1 MSARACSKSEGG
13 KGTRQASQSERVKRE
28 GRENDPIQRQKT
40 EKQSERDTHTYTH
53 TRLRRAGF
61 RRRAFLHASDPMRLV
76 NRTKPRQTN
85 PSEEQAGTRKATWDG
100 PIDRSIEYS

>member
-40 EKQSERDTHTYTH
+40 EKQSERDTHIHTH
-53 TRLRRAGF
+53 TFAPGWLSPTSFFAC
-61 RRRAFLHASDPMRLV
+61 
-76 NRTKPRQTN
+76 K
-85 PSEEQAGTRKATWDG
+85 
-100 PIDRSIEYS
+100 